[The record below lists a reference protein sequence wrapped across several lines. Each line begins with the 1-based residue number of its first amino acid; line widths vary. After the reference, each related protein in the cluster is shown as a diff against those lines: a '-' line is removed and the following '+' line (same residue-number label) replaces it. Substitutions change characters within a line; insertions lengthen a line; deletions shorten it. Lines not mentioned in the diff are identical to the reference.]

1 MTRRHFLLLTILLA
15 GLLLRLAAMAVQPF
29 DLGDADAHSYA
40 LMAATAF
47 DSGGMRDIWG
57 NHAFYSPGY
66 PMALAPVVAMFGANA
81 AVVLGANLVLA
92 AASIL
97 LAEALGRRVGGDAV
111 GLIAAAITALL
122 APAALACAL
131 VARENLSV
139 PLLLGFALACVAL
152 LDTKR
157 PLLWSLGAGLAYGV
171 GVLAGA
177 SVILTGAALPLALWW
192 RGERRSLLPALALF
206 AGAIGAVTLPWLWHT
221 QDVLGRPVLTTNAPF
236 NLYVGNN
243 PNATGRFV
251 SMRDSPLGGEWKRM
265 HARLGELAATDALG
279 RLARAHIAAHPL
291 GTAALS
297 VKKLLLFWL
306 PDPPGAGD
314 RHGALVTLLRWG
326 EIAQHLLL
334 IALAGA
340 TLARWRG
347 LGRGARLVAVIIA
360 LFWLVHAAAYVMPRY
375 RLPAMPLVGM
385 LAALSLV
392 QLLDRRPRRVEA
404 MA

>member
-29 DLGDADAHSYA
+29 DLSDADAHSYA

-47 DSGGMRDIWG
+47 EAGGMRDIWG

-66 PMALAPVVAMFGANA
+66 PIALAPLVALFGAKA
-81 AVVLGANLVLA
+81 GVVLGANLGFA
-92 AASIL
+92 AAAIL
-97 LAEALGRRVGGDAV
+97 LAELLGYRLGGKSV

-122 APAALACAL
+122 APAALATAL

-139 PLLLGFALACVAL
+139 PLLLGFAIACVAL
-152 LDTKR
+152 LETRR
-157 PLLWSLGAGLAYGV
+157 PRLWSIGAGIAYGA
-171 GVLAGA
+171 GMLAGA

-192 RGERRSLLPALALF
+192 RGERRAMLPALALF
-206 AGAIGAVTLPWLWHT
+206 AGATGAVLLPWLWHT

-251 SMRDSPLGGEWKRM
+251 SMRDSPLGAEWKRM
-265 HARLGELAATDALG
+265 HARLGELAATDELG
-279 RLARAHIAAHPL
+279 RLARAHIAAHPVQ
-291 GTAALS
+291 TAALS
-297 VKKLLLFWL
+297 ATKLLLFWL

-334 IALAGA
+334 LALAGV

-347 LGRGARLVAVIIA
+347 LGRGARLVAAIIA
-360 LFWLVHAAAYVMPRY
+360 LFWAVHAAAYVMPRY
-375 RLPAMPLVGM
+375 RLPAMPLVGA
-385 LAALSLV
+385 LAALGLV
-392 QLLDRRPRRVEA
+392 PLLERRVRRREA
-404 MA
+404 LA